1 MDRAFLNW
9 AGTKLD
15 TLRTSLWL
23 VPLTMFLL
31 GAALAVLMIRM
42 GEYQPAFSG
51 AAHAMLDSG
60 DGEDA
65 RNLLSTLLTAV
76 ISLAGIVFSVTVVSL
91 SLAANAYGPRLIR
104 TFRANRGTQLA
115 LGAFAM
121 TIVYLLLVLRAVR
134 GEAPAGEVPD
144 LAVTVGSVLALGCVL
159 ALVWFLQ
166 GVSSLIVADE
176 VVRRVRLEFD
186 KAIGGLPPLEQGPG
200 PLRPELPHDFESRAA
215 AIRLPAE
222 GYVQSVEFHEISAWA
237 EKHDALIRL
246 DFRPGDFVVD
256 GDHKV
261 LVYPAPADLEQARRQ
276 IGRFIVSGERRT
288 PDQDFEFAIRH
299 LVEVAVRALSP
310 GINDPFTAMA
320 VIDRLRG
327 GIARLAG
334 RRLPDEVVV
343 DQSGA
348 PRVVRRVSDF
358 AGIVDAAF
366 DQIRQS
372 AAGKPSVLIH
382 MLKAIAALGDHL
394 RTDEQ
399 RAALRRHAGMI
410 RAAAGQSPAVDDGK
424 DVDREYRRAMA
435 ALVGGDPGRGTGRAC
450 SRDVE

>member
-1 MDRAFLNW
+1 MGYAVLNW
-9 AGTKLD
+9 ARTRLD
-15 TLRTSLWL
+15 SLRTSLWL
-23 VPLTMFLL
+23 VPVLMFLL
-31 GAALAVLMIRM
+31 GIGLAATMLWLDR
-42 GEYQPAFSG
+42 SG
-51 AAHAMLDSG
+51 LWTGDRASAWLNSG
-60 DGEDA
+60 NGEDA

-134 GEAPAGEVPD
+134 GDAPAEEVQEI
-144 LAVTVGSVLALGCVL
+144 AVAAGSVLALACVL

-176 VVRRVRLEFD
+176 VVRRVRHEFD
-186 KAIGGLPPLEQGPG
+186 RAIDKLPRQTNEAPD
-200 PLRPELPHDFESRAA
+200 LPFDAPPDFDARCAR
-215 AIRLPAE
+215 IRLPRE
-222 GYVQSVEFHEISAWA
+222 GYVQSVEFQQILAWA
-237 EKHDALIRL
+237 EAHDALVRL

-256 GDHKV
+256 GDRKV
-261 LVYPAPADLEQARRQ
+261 LIYPAPADPENARRQ
-276 IGRFIVSGERRT
+276 ISRFIVSGPART

-310 GINDPFTAMA
+310 GINDPFTAVA

-327 GIARLAG
+327 AVARLAA
-334 RRLPDEVVV
+334 RRLPDPVMRNG
-343 DQSGA
+343 DGS

-366 DQIRQS
+366 DQIRQ
-372 AAGKPSVLIH
+372 AAADMPSVLIH
-382 MLKAIAALGDHL
+382 MLEAIGSLAEHL
-394 RTDEQ
+394 QTEEQ
-399 RAALRRHAGMI
+399 RLALRRHAALIQSETGAATI
-410 RAAAGQSPAVDDGK
+410 ESDREDIERAHRRALNALGAGQSGARKKARPSS
-424 DVDREYRRAMA
+424 
-435 ALVGGDPGRGTGRAC
+435 T
-450 SRDVE
+450 